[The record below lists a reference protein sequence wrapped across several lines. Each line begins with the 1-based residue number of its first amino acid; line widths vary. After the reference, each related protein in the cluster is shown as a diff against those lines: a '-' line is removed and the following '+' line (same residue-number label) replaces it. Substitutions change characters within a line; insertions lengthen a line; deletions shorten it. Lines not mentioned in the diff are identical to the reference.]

1 MDEHNINM
9 VAVGVEQLGAEE
21 FVERG
26 FFKGEVY
33 VDEKKQ
39 TYADMG
45 YRRFNW
51 FNIWTALLSKIS
63 RASIGEARSK
73 NIDGNLSGDGLQNG
87 GLLIVSKGG
96 GEVLL
101 NHHEETPG
109 DHVANDVI
117 LQALGISEPPP
128 SR

>member
-1 MDEHNINM
+1 MHTHARTHTHTHAQICT
-9 VAVGVEQLGAEE
+9 Q
-21 FVERG
+21 
-26 FFKGEVY
+26 
-33 VDEKKQ
+33 
-39 TYADMG
+39 
-45 YRRFNW
+45 
-51 FNIWTALLSKIS
+51 
-63 RASIGEARSK
+63 ARSK